1 MTRRDG
7 TGRAQGARP
16 LRRKPKQLT
25 EEPSLYQPARGGGG
39 LALSSGNRR
48 RTRGGP
54 ARPGGTAPGTTDEPA
69 DLIALADLATESAAD
84 QLTRQ
89 RARQIARR
97 LAVPRPPRDR
107 RPRRGVGELVSLP
120 WSGGSDE
127 LDLERTLEGIAGN
140 PFPEESDVVVR
151 ERVRQRRSV
160 VLVVDVSGSMKGE
173 RVRTAAATVGALA
186 GELARDHLAVVA
198 FWSDA
203 AVLVRM
209 GEQVAPLAVLDL
221 LLRVPAQGL
230 TNVGF
235 ALETAARQLAGVPPR
250 DARVLLLSDCV
261 HNAGPD
267 PRLAAGRLPRLDVL
281 LDTSGEKDVE
291 LGRELA
297 AAGRGRCRLIRDHR
311 DVAGA
316 LSAVFTD

>member
-1 MTRRDG
+1 M
-7 TGRAQGARP
+7 RP

-25 EEPSLYQPARGGGG
+25 ESPSLFQPSRGGGG
-39 LALSSGNRR
+39 LALSSGDRR
-48 RTRGGP
+48 RTGAGP
-54 ARPGGTAPGTTDEPA
+54 TRPGGTASGTTDEPA
-69 DLIALADLATESAAD
+69 DLIPLADLATQSEVD
-84 QLTRQ
+84 QLTRA

-107 RPRRGVGELVSLP
+107 RSRRGVGELATLP
-120 WSGGSDE
+120 WAGGSDE
-127 LDLERTLEGIAGN
+127 LDLERTLEAIAGN
-140 PFPEESDVVVR
+140 PFPEATDIVVR

-173 RVRTAAATVGALA
+173 RLRTAAATVGALA
-186 GELARDHLAVVA
+186 GELVRDQLSVVA

-203 AVLVRM
+203 AVLVRL
-209 GEQVAPLAVLDL
+209 GEQMAPLAVLDL
-221 LLRVPAQGL
+221 LLRVPTQGL
-230 TNVGF
+230 TNVSF

-267 PRLAAGRLPRLDVL
+267 PRLTAARLPRLDVL
-281 LDTSGEKDVE
+281 LDTSGEQDVE
-291 LGRELA
+291 LGRDLA
-297 AAGRGRCRLIRDHR
+297 RLGHGRLRLVRDHR

-316 LSAVFTD
+316 LTAVFAD